1 MVLEEVLSIEKTKK
15 LPRSLAARLR
25 LPNEVRYA
33 LPLDDFLDFATL
45 CEYKVEYH
53 EGNIISILDMGQTT
67 LTHEQIVANVIY
79 LLNQIFF
86 HSENHLVCGSNLGI
100 YAPLSNSSYSPDV
113 TVIEG
118 ASQEYEL
125 KRKKTTK
132 VILNPYIVV
141 EVLSDGTKDFDN
153 FGKLDNYMAIPSV
166 HYILYVEQKER
177 RVRLF
182 RRPKNGNEWLLRSAN
197 QAEESIEIEEKSIF
211 LSDIY
216 RKTS

>member
-1 MVLEEVLSIEKTKK
+1 
-15 LPRSLAARLR
+15 
-25 LPNEVRYA
+25 
-33 LPLDDFLDFATL
+33 
-45 CEYKVEYH
+45 
-53 EGNIISILDMGQTT
+53 
-67 LTHEQIVANVIY
+67 
-79 LLNQIFF
+79 
-86 HSENHLVCGSNLGI
+86 LVCGSNLGI